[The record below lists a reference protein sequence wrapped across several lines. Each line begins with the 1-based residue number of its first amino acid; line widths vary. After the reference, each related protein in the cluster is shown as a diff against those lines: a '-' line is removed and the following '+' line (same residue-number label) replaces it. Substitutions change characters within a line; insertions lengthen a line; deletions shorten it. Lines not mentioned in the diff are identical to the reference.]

1 MSGQAFRSLVALA
14 ILISST
20 ACDNVEWGGVEV
32 RFVRPPAAL
41 DGTTPDDSDGK
52 EEPDGFTLPPS
63 AALYM
68 GTLDSAGIYLAAEV
82 IPQIGAS
89 WPSSLVAARGDLH
102 ALRTA
107 NGQPAVS
114 TTFMF
119 RDRMRIQ
126 PAEARSYSLYLLA
139 TSQGGQYGA
148 AYVWYREAAREGKGT
163 PRYLQELD
171 WDGDGKTELLLEV
184 VGERSRWTAVVEER
198 DDEWTRTFEN
208 ACGAGAAPVPEP
220 APG

>member
-41 DGTTPDDSDGK
+41 DGTTPDDSDEK
-52 EEPDGFTLPPS
+52 EEPNGFTLPPS
-63 AALYM
+63 AVLYM
-68 GTLDSAGIYLAAEV
+68 DTLDSAGIYLAAEV

-119 RDRMRIQ
+119 RDKMRIQ
-126 PAEARSYSLYLLA
+126 PAEARL
-139 TSQGGQYGA
+139 
-148 AYVWYREAAREGKGT
+148 
-163 PRYLQELD
+163 
-171 WDGDGKTELLLEV
+171 
-184 VGERSRWTAVVEER
+184 GERSRWTAVVEES
-198 DDEWTRTFEN
+198 DDEWTRTFEE
-208 ACGAGAAPVPEP
+208 ACGAGAAPVAEP